1 MVKKMEIRNKKAY
14 YDYFVEKE
22 LEAGIELK
30 GTEIKA
36 IRNGSMDIRDAFVII
51 KNNEAQLLNSY
62 VAKYEAGNQFNHDEH
77 RTRKLLLHKKEIM
90 KLNEAANQEGFSLIP
105 LKVYLKRNR
114 VKVLLG
120 ICRGKKNYDK
130 RATIKARDLEREI
143 KTSYEKN
150 N

>member
-1 MVKKMEIRNKKAY
+1 MEIRNKKAY

>member
-1 MVKKMEIRNKKAY
+1 MEIRNKKAY

-62 VAKYEAGNQFNHDEH
+62 IAKYEAGNQFNHDEH

-90 KLNEAANQEGFSLIP
+90 KLNEAANQEGYSLIP

>member
-90 KLNEAANQEGFSLIP
+90 KLKI
-105 LKVYLKRNR
+105 NR
-114 VKVLLG
+114 
-120 ICRGKKNYDK
+120 
-130 RATIKARDLEREI
+130 
-143 KTSYEKN
+143 
-150 N
+150 

>member
-1 MVKKMEIRNKKAY
+1 MEIRNKKAY

-77 RTRKLLLHKKEIM
+77 RTRKLLLHKKEIL